1 MQNILRVGA
10 VFNYSERAH
19 IEHIAIFIINNFK
32 FALFSLSIE
41 GINKH
46 RNSAPSAIKTFIT
59 DKSVTNIIR
68 FFVSLFKDN
77 FIQEVKN
84 TVGGSEMNE
93 KIYDIIIVGGG
104 CAGLTAAIYA
114 RRAER
119 SVLVLENNAFG
130 GQIAYSPEVENFPG
144 FMKISGLEFSDRLY
158 SQAKQLGAEFEI
170 DNAAEIKTDGEYK
183 TVITDYG
190 EYKCRAVII
199 ATGLTHR
206 KTGLENEEKLTGHGI
221 SYCAVCDG
229 AFFKDKDVAVYG
241 GGNTAISDALFLSD
255 ICESVTVVHRR
266 AEFRADPIL
275 SEKLRKKSNI
285 RYELSSEITAL
296 CGENSLQKITVCN
309 KLTGENKD
317 IAVAALFVA
326 IGFLP
331 QNGICK
337 GIVDLDERGFIKAG
351 EDCVTSCPGIFA
363 AGDCRT
369 KALRQLTTAAADG
382 AAAATAAC
390 KYIQY

>member
-1 MQNILRVGA
+1 
-10 VFNYSERAH
+10 
-19 IEHIAIFIINNFK
+19 
-32 FALFSLSIE
+32 
-41 GINKH
+41 
-46 RNSAPSAIKTFIT
+46 
-59 DKSVTNIIR
+59 
-68 FFVSLFKDN
+68 
-77 FIQEVKN
+77 
-84 TVGGSEMNE
+84 MNE

-241 GGNTAISDALFLSD
+241 GGNTAVSDALFLSD

-266 AEFRADPIL
+266 AEFRADTIL

-285 RYELSSEITAL
+285 RYELSFEITAL
-296 CGENSLQKITVCN
+296 CGKSSLQKITVCN

-331 QNGICK
+331 QNDICK
-337 GIVDLDERGFIKAG
+337 GIVDLDEWGFIKAG
-351 EDCVTSCPGIFA
+351 EDCTTSCPGVFA

-369 KALRQLTTAAADG
+369 KSLRQLTTAAADG

>member
-1 MQNILRVGA
+1 
-10 VFNYSERAH
+10 
-19 IEHIAIFIINNFK
+19 
-32 FALFSLSIE
+32 
-41 GINKH
+41 
-46 RNSAPSAIKTFIT
+46 
-59 DKSVTNIIR
+59 
-68 FFVSLFKDN
+68 
-77 FIQEVKN
+77 
-84 TVGGSEMNE
+84 MNE

-158 SQAKQLGAEFEI
+158 SQAKQLGTEFEI

-229 AFFKDKDVAVYG
+229 AFFKNKDVAVYG
-241 GGNTAISDALFLSD
+241 GGNTAVSDALFLSD
-255 ICESVTVVHRR
+255 ICKSVTVVHRR

-285 RYELSSEITAL
+285 HYELSSEITAL
-296 CGENSLQKITVCN
+296 CGENSLKKITVCN

-317 IAVAALFVA
+317 IEVAALFVA

-331 QNGICK
+331 QNDICN

-351 EDCVTSCPGIFA
+351 EDCITSCPGIFA

>member
-1 MQNILRVGA
+1 
-10 VFNYSERAH
+10 
-19 IEHIAIFIINNFK
+19 
-32 FALFSLSIE
+32 
-41 GINKH
+41 
-46 RNSAPSAIKTFIT
+46 
-59 DKSVTNIIR
+59 
-68 FFVSLFKDN
+68 
-77 FIQEVKN
+77 
-84 TVGGSEMNE
+84 MNE

-241 GGNTAISDALFLSD
+241 GGNTAVSDALFLSD

-266 AEFRADPIL
+266 AEFRADTIL
-275 SEKLRKKSNI
+275 SEKLREK
-285 RYELSSEITAL
+285 E
-296 CGENSLQKITVCN
+296 
-309 KLTGENKD
+309 
-317 IAVAALFVA
+317 
-326 IGFLP
+326 
-331 QNGICK
+331 
-337 GIVDLDERGFIKAG
+337 
-351 EDCVTSCPGIFA
+351 
-363 AGDCRT
+363 
-369 KALRQLTTAAADG
+369 
-382 AAAATAAC
+382 
-390 KYIQY
+390 QYPL